1 MNWLGFKIRY
11 FHSFNCFVLGS
22 IQAKLEPFIRKG
34 DSQWTQSMC
43 LSCGY
48 SSRYIDV
55 ERHVESKH
63 LDLEL
68 ACPFSCDPNDVKPKL
83 TSRLA
88 LKTHLRKYHGQDKLQ
103 IRSLMALQ
111 GYE

>member
-1 MNWLGFKIRY
+1 
-11 FHSFNCFVLGS
+11 
-22 IQAKLEPFIRKG
+22 
-34 DSQWTQSMC
+34 MC

-48 SSRYIDV
+48 SSRYIHDI

-103 IRSLMALQ
+103 IRNLMALQ